1 MQVFIRQQ
9 NYATYLILENIL
21 SNHVNLNFITYI
33 LNLKS
38 FNVLFTRFLM
48 LPLVLDRGQ
57 TFLMDFLIHQ
67 LKICSKNLYI
77 FFTLNGCLLS
87 LTYTGSLN

>member
-38 FNVLFTRFLM
+38 FDALFTRFLM

-67 LKICSKNLYI
+67 LKICSKNL
-77 FFTLNGCLLS
+77 
-87 LTYTGSLN
+87 

>member
-48 LPLVLDRGQ
+48 LPLVLDRGL

-67 LKICSKNLYI
+67 LKICSKNL
-77 FFTLNGCLLS
+77 
-87 LTYTGSLN
+87 